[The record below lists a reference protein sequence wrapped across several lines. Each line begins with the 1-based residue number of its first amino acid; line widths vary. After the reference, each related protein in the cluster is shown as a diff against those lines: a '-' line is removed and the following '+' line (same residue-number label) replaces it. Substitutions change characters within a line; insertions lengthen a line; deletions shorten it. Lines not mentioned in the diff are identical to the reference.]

1 MNGTVFNDTFIG
13 SDYNDKIYTGA
24 GNDTITAG
32 KGNDTINITGSG
44 KKLSTSQTVTVMT

>member
-44 KKLSTSQTVTVMT
+44 KKLSTSQTVPVMT